1 MFGHLYK
8 YRLKSLLCM
17 KEDIFWCLFFPII
30 LCTCFF
36 AAFSG
41 ISDKTNN
48 FHSIPTAV
56 VYEKE
61 NAIFRATLDAVS
73 KSDTQ
78 GEEFLNVTETDIA
91 SAKSLLND
99 GKVDAVIY
107 VGDEISMTVAKSGL
121 NQTAV
126 QSFLDEFEQKSSLI
140 SDIVKENPDK
150 LVSLI
155 GNIFSSRIYISEKK
169 LTDSPM
175 DEISVYYFSLIGMA
189 ALFGGFL
196 GSSVARQMQPN
207 ITPEG
212 MRKSAAPVKRHTM
225 IAAEFLAAYTLQLIS
240 MAILLFYMICVLH
253 INLGNEAGYVAL
265 TCAAGSLVGIASG
278 IFVGTLP
285 VKENVQI
292 AIFLVYSLGSSFLS
306 GLMIHPIK
314 IWIEKSMPII
324 NRINPATLI
333 QDALYSLVIYNTH
346 ERFFTNIITLTVI
359 SVILCTLSYLMTR
372 RKNYANL

>member
-1 MFGHLYK
+1 MFGHSTNS
-8 YRLKSLLCM
+8 RLKALLRM

-61 NAIFRATLDAVS
+61 NAIFKATLDAVS

-99 GKVDAVIY
+99 GKVDAIIY

-155 GNIFSSRIYISEKK
+155 GNIFSSRTYISEKK

-212 MRKSAAPVKRHTM
+212 MRKSTAPVKRHTM

-306 GLMIHPIK
+306 GLMVHPIK

-324 NRINPATLI
+324 NCINPATLI

>member
-8 YRLKSLLCM
+8 YRLKSLMRM

-61 NAIFRATLDAVS
+61 NAIFKATLDAVS

-78 GEEFLNVTETDIA
+78 GEEFLNVTETDGA
-91 SAKSLLND
+91 SAKSLLKD
-99 GKVDAVIY
+99 GKVDAIIY

-140 SDIVKENPDK
+140 SDIVRENPDK

-155 GNIFSSRIYISEKK
+155 GNIFSSRTYISEKK

-175 DEISVYYFSLIGMA
+175 DEMSVYYFSLIGMA

-212 MRKSAAPVKRHTM
+212 MRKSTAPVKRHTM

-240 MAILLFYMICVLH
+240 MAILLFYMICVLR

-265 TCAAGSLVGIASG
+265 TCATGSLVGIASG
-278 IFVGTLP
+278 IFVGSLP

-306 GLMIHPIK
+306 GLMVHPIK
-314 IWIEKSMPII
+314 IWIEKSVPII
-324 NRINPATLI
+324 NCINPATLI

-372 RKNYANL
+372 RKSYANL

>member
-8 YRLKSLLCM
+8 YRLKSLLHM

-61 NAIFRATLDAVS
+61 NAIFKATLDAVS

-78 GEEFLNVTETDIA
+78 GEEFLNVTETDGA
-91 SAKSLLND
+91 SAKSLLKD
-99 GKVDAVIY
+99 GKVDAIIY

-140 SDIVKENPDK
+140 SDIVSENPDK

-155 GNIFSSRIYISEKK
+155 GNIFSSRTYISEKK

-175 DEISVYYFSLIGMA
+175 DEMSVYYFSLIGMA

-212 MRKSAAPVKRHTM
+212 MRKSTAPVKRHTM

-240 MAILLFYMICVLH
+240 MAILLFYMICVLR

-265 TCAAGSLVGIASG
+265 TCATGSLVGIASG
-278 IFVGTLP
+278 IFVGSLP

-306 GLMIHPIK
+306 GLMVHPIK
-314 IWIEKSMPII
+314 IWIEKSVPII
-324 NRINPATLI
+324 NCINPATLI

-359 SVILCTLSYLMTR
+359 SVILCTLSYRMTR
-372 RKNYANL
+372 RKSYANL

>member
-8 YRLKSLLCM
+8 YRLKSLLRM

-61 NAIFRATLDAVS
+61 NAIFKATLDAVS

-78 GEEFLNVTETDIA
+78 GEEFLNVTETDGT
-91 SAKSLLND
+91 SAKSLLKD
-99 GKVDAVIY
+99 GKVDAIIY

-140 SDIVKENPDK
+140 SDIVRENPDK

-155 GNIFSSRIYISEKK
+155 GNIFSSRTYISEKK

-175 DEISVYYFSLIGMA
+175 DEMSVYYFSLIGMA

-212 MRKSAAPVKRHTM
+212 MRKSTAPVKRHTM

-240 MAILLFYMICVLH
+240 MAILLFYMICVLR

>member
-78 GEEFLNVTETDIA
+78 GEEFLNVTEADIA

-99 GKVDAVIY
+99 GKVDAIIY
-107 VGDEISMTVAKSGL
+107 VDDEISMTVAKSGL

-155 GNIFSSRIYISEKK
+155 GNIFSSRTYISEKK

-212 MRKSAAPVKRHTM
+212 MRKSTAPVKRHTM

-314 IWIEKSMPII
+314 IWIEKSMPVI

>member
-1 MFGHLYK
+1 
-8 YRLKSLLCM
+8 M

-78 GEEFLNVTETDIA
+78 GEEFLNVTETDGA
-91 SAKSLLND
+91 SAKSLLKD
-99 GKVDAVIY
+99 GKVDAIIY

-140 SDIVKENPDK
+140 SDIVRENPDK

-155 GNIFSSRIYISEKK
+155 ENIFSSRTYISEKK

-175 DEISVYYFSLIGMA
+175 DEMSVYYFSLIGMA

-212 MRKSAAPVKRHTM
+212 MRKSTAPVKRHTM

-240 MAILLFYMICVLH
+240 MAILLFYMICVLR

-278 IFVGTLP
+278 IFVGSLP

-306 GLMIHPIK
+306 GLMVHPIK
-314 IWIEKSMPII
+314 IWIEKSVPII

>member
-17 KEDIFWCLFFPII
+17 KEDIVWCLFFPII

-99 GKVDAVIY
+99 GKVDAIIY
-107 VGDEISMTVAKSGL
+107 VDDEISMTVAKSGL

-155 GNIFSSRIYISEKK
+155 GNIFSSQTYISEKK

-212 MRKSAAPVKRHTM
+212 MRKSTAPVKRHTM

-265 TCAAGSLVGIASG
+265 TCATGSLVGIASG

-324 NRINPATLI
+324 NCINPATLI

>member
-8 YRLKSLLCM
+8 YRLKSLLRM

-61 NAIFRATLDAVS
+61 NAIFKATLDAVS

-78 GEEFLNVTETDIA
+78 GEEFLNVTETDGA
-91 SAKSLLND
+91 SAKSLLKD
-99 GKVDAVIY
+99 GKVDAIIY

-140 SDIVKENPDK
+140 SDIVRENPDK

-155 GNIFSSRIYISEKK
+155 GNIFSSRTYISEKK

-175 DEISVYYFSLIGMA
+175 DEMSVYYFSLIGMA

-196 GSSVARQMQPN
+196 GNSVARQMQPN

-212 MRKSAAPVKRHTM
+212 MRKSTAPVKRHTM

-240 MAILLFYMICVLH
+240 MAILLFYMICILR

-278 IFVGTLP
+278 IFVGSLP

-306 GLMIHPIK
+306 GLMVHPIK
-314 IWIEKSMPII
+314 IWIEKSVPII

>member
-61 NAIFRATLDAVS
+61 NAIFKATLDAVS

-99 GKVDAVIY
+99 GKVDAIIY

-155 GNIFSSRIYISEKK
+155 GNIFSSRTYISEKK

-175 DEISVYYFSLIGMA
+175 DEMSVYYFSLIGMA

-212 MRKSAAPVKRHTM
+212 MRKSTAPVKRHTM

-240 MAILLFYMICVLH
+240 MAILLFYMICVLR

-278 IFVGTLP
+278 IFVGSLP

-306 GLMIHPIK
+306 GLMVHPIK
-314 IWIEKSMPII
+314 IWIEKSVPII

>member
-78 GEEFLNVTETDIA
+78 GEKFLNVTETDIA

-99 GKVDAVIY
+99 GKVDAIIY
-107 VGDEISMTVAKSGL
+107 VDDEISMTVAKSGL

-155 GNIFSSRIYISEKK
+155 GNIFSSRTYISEKK

-212 MRKSAAPVKRHTM
+212 MRKSTAPVKRHTM

-314 IWIEKSMPII
+314 IWIEKSMPVI

>member
-8 YRLKSLLCM
+8 YRLKSLLRM

-61 NAIFRATLDAVS
+61 NAIFKATLDAVS

-78 GEEFLNVTETDIA
+78 GEEFLNVTETDDA
-91 SAKSLLND
+91 SAKSLLKD
-99 GKVDAVIY
+99 GKVDAIIY

-155 GNIFSSRIYISEKK
+155 GNIFSSRTYISEKK

-212 MRKSAAPVKRHTM
+212 MRKSTAPVKRHTM

-240 MAILLFYMICVLH
+240 MAILLFYMICVFH

-314 IWIEKSMPII
+314 IWIEKSVPII

>member
-8 YRLKSLLCM
+8 YRLKSLLRM

-61 NAIFRATLDAVS
+61 NAIFKATLDAVS

-78 GEEFLNVTETDIA
+78 GEEFLNVTETDGT
-91 SAKSLLND
+91 SAKSLLKD
-99 GKVDAVIY
+99 GKVDAIIY

-140 SDIVKENPDK
+140 SDIVRENPDK

-155 GNIFSSRIYISEKK
+155 GNIFSSRTYISEKK

-175 DEISVYYFSLIGMA
+175 DEMSVYYFSLIGMA

-212 MRKSAAPVKRHTM
+212 MRKSTAPVKRHTM

-240 MAILLFYMICVLH
+240 MAILLFYMICILR

-278 IFVGTLP
+278 IFVGSLP

-306 GLMIHPIK
+306 GLMVHPIK
-314 IWIEKSMPII
+314 IWIEKSVPII
-324 NRINPATLI
+324 NCINPATLI

>member
-8 YRLKSLLCM
+8 YRLKALLRM

-61 NAIFRATLDAVS
+61 NAIFKATLDAVS

-99 GKVDAVIY
+99 GKVDAIIY
-107 VGDEISMTVAKSGL
+107 VGDEISMTVAKNGL

-155 GNIFSSRIYISEKK
+155 GNIFSSRTYISEKK

-212 MRKSAAPVKRHTM
+212 MRKSTAPVKRHTM

-306 GLMIHPIK
+306 GLMVHPIK

-324 NRINPATLI
+324 NCINPATLI

-359 SVILCTLSYLMTR
+359 SVILCTLSYLMTSP
-372 RKNYANL
+372 ANKCQ

>member
-8 YRLKSLLCM
+8 YRLKSLLRM

-61 NAIFRATLDAVS
+61 NAIFKATLDAVS

-78 GEEFLNVTETDIA
+78 GEEFLNVTETDGA
-91 SAKSLLND
+91 SAKSLLKD
-99 GKVDAVIY
+99 GKVDAIIY

-140 SDIVKENPDK
+140 SDIVRENPDK

-155 GNIFSSRIYISEKK
+155 GNIFSSRTYISEKK

-175 DEISVYYFSLIGMA
+175 DEMSVYYFSLIGMA

-212 MRKSAAPVKRHTM
+212 MRKSTAPVKRHTM

-240 MAILLFYMICVLH
+240 MAILLFYMICILR

-278 IFVGTLP
+278 IFVGSLP

-306 GLMIHPIK
+306 GLMVHPIK
-314 IWIEKSMPII
+314 IWIEKSVPII

>member
-8 YRLKSLLCM
+8 YRLKSLLHM

-41 ISDKTNN
+41 ISDNTNN

-78 GEEFLNVTETDIA
+78 GEEFLNVTETDGA
-91 SAKSLLND
+91 SAKSLLKD
-99 GKVDAVIY
+99 GKVDAIIY

-140 SDIVKENPDK
+140 SDIVRENPDK

-155 GNIFSSRIYISEKK
+155 GNIFSSRTYISEKK

-175 DEISVYYFSLIGMA
+175 DEMSVYYFSLIGMA

-212 MRKSAAPVKRHTM
+212 MRKSTAPVKRHTM

-240 MAILLFYMICVLH
+240 MAILLFYMICVLR

-278 IFVGTLP
+278 IFVGSLP

-314 IWIEKSMPII
+314 IWIEKSVPII

>member
-8 YRLKSLLCM
+8 YRLKSLLRM

-61 NAIFRATLDAVS
+61 NAIFKATLDAVS

-78 GEEFLNVTETDIA
+78 GEEFLNVTETDGA
-91 SAKSLLND
+91 SAKSLLKD
-99 GKVDAVIY
+99 GKVDAIIY

-140 SDIVKENPDK
+140 SDIVRENPDK

-155 GNIFSSRIYISEKK
+155 GNIFSSRTYISEKK

-175 DEISVYYFSLIGMA
+175 DEMSVYYFSLIGMA

-212 MRKSAAPVKRHTM
+212 MRKSTAPVKRHTM

-240 MAILLFYMICVLH
+240 MAILLFYMICVLR
-253 INLGNEAGYVAL
+253 INLGSEAGYVAL

-278 IFVGTLP
+278 IFVGSLP

-314 IWIEKSMPII
+314 IWIEKSVPII

>member
-1 MFGHLYK
+1 
-8 YRLKSLLCM
+8 
-17 KEDIFWCLFFPII
+17 
-30 LCTCFF
+30 
-36 AAFSG
+36 
-41 ISDKTNN
+41 
-48 FHSIPTAV
+48 
-56 VYEKE
+56 
-61 NAIFRATLDAVS
+61 
-73 KSDTQ
+73 
-78 GEEFLNVTETDIA
+78 
-91 SAKSLLND
+91 
-99 GKVDAVIY
+99 
-107 VGDEISMTVAKSGL
+107 
-121 NQTAV
+121 
-126 QSFLDEFEQKSSLI
+126 
-140 SDIVKENPDK
+140 
-150 LVSLI
+150 
-155 GNIFSSRIYISEKK
+155 
-169 LTDSPM
+169 M

-212 MRKSAAPVKRHTM
+212 MRKSTAPVKRHTM

-306 GLMIHPIK
+306 GLMVHPIK

-324 NRINPATLI
+324 NCINPATLI

-372 RKNYANL
+372 RKIMQIYKTFLKMLIRNLPSGLLYLGISSV

>member
-8 YRLKSLLCM
+8 YRLKSLLHM

-78 GEEFLNVTETDIA
+78 GEEFLNVTETDGA
-91 SAKSLLND
+91 SAKSLLKD
-99 GKVDAVIY
+99 GKVDAIIY

-140 SDIVKENPDK
+140 SDIVRENPDK

-155 GNIFSSRIYISEKK
+155 GNIFSSRTYISEKK

-175 DEISVYYFSLIGMA
+175 DEMSVYYFSLIGMA

-212 MRKSAAPVKRHTM
+212 MRKSTAPVKRHTM

-240 MAILLFYMICVLH
+240 MAILLFYMICVLR

-265 TCAAGSLVGIASG
+265 TCATGSLVGIASG
-278 IFVGTLP
+278 IFVGSLP

-306 GLMIHPIK
+306 GLMVHPIK
-314 IWIEKSMPII
+314 IWIEKSVPII
-324 NRINPATLI
+324 NCINPATLI

-372 RKNYANL
+372 RKSYANL

>member
-8 YRLKSLLCM
+8 YRLKSLPRM

-61 NAIFRATLDAVS
+61 NAIFKATLDAVS

-78 GEEFLNVTETDIA
+78 GEEFLNVTETDGT
-91 SAKSLLND
+91 SAKSLLKD
-99 GKVDAVIY
+99 GKVDAIIY

-140 SDIVKENPDK
+140 SDIVRENPDK

-155 GNIFSSRIYISEKK
+155 GNIFSSRTYISEKK

-175 DEISVYYFSLIGMA
+175 DEMSVYYFSLIGMA

-212 MRKSAAPVKRHTM
+212 MRKSTAPVKRHTM

-240 MAILLFYMICVLH
+240 MAILLFYMICVLR

-278 IFVGTLP
+278 IFVGSLP

-306 GLMIHPIK
+306 GLMVHPIK
-314 IWIEKSMPII
+314 IWIEKSVPII

>member
-99 GKVDAVIY
+99 GKVDAIIY

-155 GNIFSSRIYISEKK
+155 GNIFSSRTYISEKK

-212 MRKSAAPVKRHTM
+212 MRKSTAPVKRHTM

>member
-8 YRLKSLLCM
+8 YRLKSLLHM

-78 GEEFLNVTETDIA
+78 GEEFLNVTETDGA
-91 SAKSLLND
+91 SAKSLLKD
-99 GKVDAVIY
+99 GKVDAIIY

-140 SDIVKENPDK
+140 SDIVRENPDK

-155 GNIFSSRIYISEKK
+155 GNIFSSRTYISEKK

-175 DEISVYYFSLIGMA
+175 DEMSVYYFSLIGMA

-212 MRKSAAPVKRHTM
+212 MRKSTAPVKRHTM

-240 MAILLFYMICVLH
+240 MAILLFYMICVLR

-278 IFVGTLP
+278 IFVGSLP

-306 GLMIHPIK
+306 GLMVHPIK
-314 IWIEKSMPII
+314 IWIEKSVPII

>member
-8 YRLKSLLCM
+8 YRLKSLLRM

-61 NAIFRATLDAVS
+61 NAIFKATLDAVS

-78 GEEFLNVTETDIA
+78 GEEFLNVTETDGA
-91 SAKSLLND
+91 SATSLLKD
-99 GKVDAVIY
+99 GKVDAIIY

-140 SDIVKENPDK
+140 SDIVRKNPDK

-155 GNIFSSRIYISEKK
+155 GNIFSSRTYISEKK

-175 DEISVYYFSLIGMA
+175 DEMSVYYFSLIGMA

-212 MRKSAAPVKRHTM
+212 MRKSTAPVKRHTM

-240 MAILLFYMICVLH
+240 MAILLFYMICVLR

-278 IFVGTLP
+278 IFVGSLP

-306 GLMIHPIK
+306 GLMVHPIK
-314 IWIEKSMPII
+314 IWIEKSVPII

>member
-8 YRLKSLLCM
+8 YRLKSLLRM

-61 NAIFRATLDAVS
+61 NAIFKATLDAVS

-78 GEEFLNVTETDIA
+78 GEEFLNVTETDGA
-91 SAKSLLND
+91 SAKSLLKD
-99 GKVDAVIY
+99 GKVDAIIY

-140 SDIVKENPDK
+140 SDIVRENPDK

-155 GNIFSSRIYISEKK
+155 GNIFSSRTYISEKK

-175 DEISVYYFSLIGMA
+175 DEMSVYYFSLIGMA

-212 MRKSAAPVKRHTM
+212 MRKSTAPVKRHTM

-240 MAILLFYMICVLH
+240 MAILLFYMICVLR

-278 IFVGTLP
+278 IFVGSLP

-314 IWIEKSMPII
+314 IWIEKSVPII
-324 NRINPATLI
+324 NCINPATLI

>member
-8 YRLKSLLCM
+8 YRLKSLLRM

-48 FHSIPTAV
+48 FHSILTAV

-61 NAIFRATLDAVS
+61 NAVFKATLDAVS

-78 GEEFLNVTETDIA
+78 GEEFLNVTETDGT
-91 SAKSLLND
+91 SAKSLLKD
-99 GKVDAVIY
+99 GKVDAIIY
-107 VGDEISMTVAKSGL
+107 VGDEISMTVVKSGL

-140 SDIVKENPDK
+140 SDIVRENPDK

-155 GNIFSSRIYISEKK
+155 GNIFSSRTYISEKK

-175 DEISVYYFSLIGMA
+175 DEMSVYYFSLIGMA

-212 MRKSAAPVKRHTM
+212 MRKSTAPVKRHTM

-240 MAILLFYMICVLH
+240 MAILLFYMICVLR

-278 IFVGTLP
+278 IFVGSLP

-306 GLMIHPIK
+306 GLMVHPIK
-314 IWIEKSMPII
+314 IWIEKSVPII

>member
-8 YRLKSLLCM
+8 YRLKSLLRM

-61 NAIFRATLDAVS
+61 NAIFKATLDAVS

-78 GEEFLNVTETDIA
+78 GEEFLNVTETDGA
-91 SAKSLLND
+91 SAKSLLKD
-99 GKVDAVIY
+99 GKVDAIIY

-140 SDIVKENPDK
+140 SDIVRENPDK

-155 GNIFSSRIYISEKK
+155 GNIFSSRTYISEKK

-175 DEISVYYFSLIGMA
+175 DEMSVYYFSLIGMA

-196 GSSVARQMQPN
+196 GNSVARQMQPN

-212 MRKSAAPVKRHTM
+212 MRKSTAPVKRHTM

-240 MAILLFYMICVLH
+240 MAILLFYMICVLR

-265 TCAAGSLVGIASG
+265 TCAAGSLAGIASG
-278 IFVGTLP
+278 IFVGSLP

-306 GLMIHPIK
+306 GLMVHPIK
-314 IWIEKSMPII
+314 IWIEKSVPII

>member
-8 YRLKSLLCM
+8 YRLKSLLHM

-78 GEEFLNVTETDIA
+78 GEEFLNVTETDGA
-91 SAKSLLND
+91 SAKSLLKD
-99 GKVDAVIY
+99 GKVDAIIY

-140 SDIVKENPDK
+140 SDIVRENPDK

-155 GNIFSSRIYISEKK
+155 GNIFSSRTYISEKK

-175 DEISVYYFSLIGMA
+175 DEMSVYYFSLIGMA

-212 MRKSAAPVKRHTM
+212 MRKSTAPVKRHTM

-240 MAILLFYMICVLH
+240 MAILLFYMICILR

-278 IFVGTLP
+278 IFVGSLP

-314 IWIEKSMPII
+314 IWIEKSVPII

>member
-8 YRLKSLLCM
+8 YRLKSLLHM

-78 GEEFLNVTETDIA
+78 GEEFLNVTETDGA
-91 SAKSLLND
+91 SAKSLLKD
-99 GKVDAVIY
+99 GKVDAIIY

-140 SDIVKENPDK
+140 SDIVRENPDK

-155 GNIFSSRIYISEKK
+155 GNIFSSRTYISEKK

-175 DEISVYYFSLIGMA
+175 DEMSVYYFSLIGMA

-212 MRKSAAPVKRHTM
+212 MRKSTAPVKRHTM

-240 MAILLFYMICVLH
+240 MAILLFYMICILR
-253 INLGNEAGYVAL
+253 INLGSEAGYVAL

-278 IFVGTLP
+278 IFVGSLP

-306 GLMIHPIK
+306 GLMVHPIK
-314 IWIEKSMPII
+314 IWIEKSVPII

>member
-61 NAIFRATLDAVS
+61 NAIFKATLDAVS

-99 GKVDAVIY
+99 GKVDAIIY

-155 GNIFSSRIYISEKK
+155 GNIFSSRTYISEKK

-212 MRKSAAPVKRHTM
+212 MRKSTAPVKRHTM

-314 IWIEKSMPII
+314 IWIEKSLPII

>member
-8 YRLKSLLCM
+8 YRLKSLLRM

-61 NAIFRATLDAVS
+61 NAIFKATLDAVS

-78 GEEFLNVTETDIA
+78 GEEFLNVTETDGA
-91 SAKSLLND
+91 SAKSLLKD
-99 GKVDAVIY
+99 GKVDAIIY

-140 SDIVKENPDK
+140 SDIVRENPDK

-155 GNIFSSRIYISEKK
+155 GNIFSSRTYISEKK

-175 DEISVYYFSLIGMA
+175 DEMSVYYFSLIGMA

-212 MRKSAAPVKRHTM
+212 MRKSTAPVKRHTM

-240 MAILLFYMICVLH
+240 MAILLFYMICVLR

-278 IFVGTLP
+278 IFVGSLP

-306 GLMIHPIK
+306 GLMVHPIK
-314 IWIEKSMPII
+314 IWIEKSVPII

>member
-8 YRLKSLLCM
+8 YRLKSLLRM

-61 NAIFRATLDAVS
+61 NAIFKATLDAVS

-78 GEEFLNVTETDIA
+78 GEEFLNVTETDGA
-91 SAKSLLND
+91 SAKSLLKD
-99 GKVDAVIY
+99 GKVDAIIY

-140 SDIVKENPDK
+140 SDIVRENPDK

-155 GNIFSSRIYISEKK
+155 GNIFSYRTYISEKK

-175 DEISVYYFSLIGMA
+175 DEMSVYYFSLIGMA

-212 MRKSAAPVKRHTM
+212 MRKSTAPVKRHTM

-240 MAILLFYMICVLH
+240 MAILLFYMICILR

-278 IFVGTLP
+278 IFVGSLP

-306 GLMIHPIK
+306 GLMVHPIK
-314 IWIEKSMPII
+314 IWIEKSVPII

>member
-8 YRLKSLLCM
+8 YRLKSLLRM

-61 NAIFRATLDAVS
+61 NAIFKATLDAVS

-78 GEEFLNVTETDIA
+78 GEEFLNVTETDGA
-91 SAKSLLND
+91 SAKSLLKD
-99 GKVDAVIY
+99 GKVDAIIY

-140 SDIVKENPDK
+140 SDIVRENPDK

-155 GNIFSSRIYISEKK
+155 GNIFSSRTYISEKK

-175 DEISVYYFSLIGMA
+175 DEMSVYYFSLIGMA

-212 MRKSAAPVKRHTM
+212 MRKSTAPVKRHTM

-240 MAILLFYMICVLH
+240 MAILLFYMICILR

-265 TCAAGSLVGIASG
+265 TCATGSLVGIASG
-278 IFVGTLP
+278 IFVGSLP

-306 GLMIHPIK
+306 GLMVHPIK
-314 IWIEKSMPII
+314 IWIEKSVPII
-324 NRINPATLI
+324 NCINPATLI

>member
-61 NAIFRATLDAVS
+61 NAIFKATLDAVS
-73 KSDTQ
+73 KSNTQ

-155 GNIFSSRIYISEKK
+155 GNIFSSRTYISEKK

-212 MRKSAAPVKRHTM
+212 MRKSTAPVKRHTM

>member
-8 YRLKSLLCM
+8 YRLKSLLRM

-61 NAIFRATLDAVS
+61 NAIFKATLDAVS

-78 GEEFLNVTETDIA
+78 GEEFLNVTETDGA
-91 SAKSLLND
+91 SAKSLLKD
-99 GKVDAVIY
+99 GKVDAIIY

-140 SDIVKENPDK
+140 SDIVRENPDK

-155 GNIFSSRIYISEKK
+155 GNIFSSRTYISEKK

-175 DEISVYYFSLIGMA
+175 DEMSVYYFSLIGMA

-212 MRKSAAPVKRHTM
+212 MRKSTAPVKRHTM

-240 MAILLFYMICVLH
+240 MAILLFYMICVLR

-265 TCAAGSLVGIASG
+265 TCATGSLVGIASG
-278 IFVGTLP
+278 IFVGSLP

-306 GLMIHPIK
+306 GLMVHPIK
-314 IWIEKSMPII
+314 IWIEKSVPII
-324 NRINPATLI
+324 NCINPATLI

-372 RKNYANL
+372 RKSYANL

>member
-61 NAIFRATLDAVS
+61 NAIFKATLDAVS

-99 GKVDAVIY
+99 GKVDAIIY

-155 GNIFSSRIYISEKK
+155 GNIFSSRTYISEKK

-253 INLGNEAGYVAL
+253 INLGYEAGYVAL

-306 GLMIHPIK
+306 GLMVHPIK

-324 NRINPATLI
+324 NCINPATLI

>member
-8 YRLKSLLCM
+8 YRLKSLLRM

-61 NAIFRATLDAVS
+61 NAIFKATLDAVS

-78 GEEFLNVTETDIA
+78 GEEFLNVTETDGA
-91 SAKSLLND
+91 SAKSLLKD
-99 GKVDAVIY
+99 GKVDAIIY

-155 GNIFSSRIYISEKK
+155 GNIFSSRTYISEKK

-175 DEISVYYFSLIGMA
+175 DEMSVYYFSLIGMA

-212 MRKSAAPVKRHTM
+212 MRKSTAPVKRHTM

-240 MAILLFYMICVLH
+240 MAILLFYMICVLR

-265 TCAAGSLVGIASG
+265 TCATGSLVGIASG
-278 IFVGTLP
+278 IFVGSLP

-306 GLMIHPIK
+306 GLMVHPIK
-314 IWIEKSMPII
+314 IWIEKSVPII
-324 NRINPATLI
+324 NCINPATLI

-372 RKNYANL
+372 RKSYANL

>member
-8 YRLKSLLCM
+8 YRLKSLLHM

-61 NAIFRATLDAVS
+61 NAIFKATLDAVS

-78 GEEFLNVTETDIA
+78 GEEFLNVTETDGA
-91 SAKSLLND
+91 SAKSLLKD
-99 GKVDAVIY
+99 GKVDAIIY

-155 GNIFSSRIYISEKK
+155 GNIFSSRTYISEKK

-175 DEISVYYFSLIGMA
+175 DEMSVYYFSLIGMA

-212 MRKSAAPVKRHTM
+212 MRKSTAPVKRHTM

-240 MAILLFYMICVLH
+240 MAILLFYMICILR

-278 IFVGTLP
+278 IFVGSLP

-306 GLMIHPIK
+306 GLMVHPIK
-314 IWIEKSMPII
+314 IWIEKSVPII
-324 NRINPATLI
+324 NCINPATLI

>member
-8 YRLKSLLCM
+8 YRLKALLRM

-61 NAIFRATLDAVS
+61 NAIFKATLDAVS

-78 GEEFLNVTETDIA
+78 GEEFLNVTETDLA

-99 GKVDAVIY
+99 GKVDAIIY

-155 GNIFSSRIYISEKK
+155 GNIFSSRTYISEKK

-212 MRKSAAPVKRHTM
+212 MRKSTAPVKRHTM

-372 RKNYANL
+372 RKIYANL

>member
-8 YRLKSLLCM
+8 YRLKSLLHM

-61 NAIFRATLDAVS
+61 NAIFKATLDAVS

-78 GEEFLNVTETDIA
+78 GEEFLNVTETDGA
-91 SAKSLLND
+91 SAKSLLKD
-99 GKVDAVIY
+99 GKVDAIIY

-155 GNIFSSRIYISEKK
+155 GNIFSSRTYISEKK

-175 DEISVYYFSLIGMA
+175 DEMSVYYFSLIGMA

-212 MRKSAAPVKRHTM
+212 MRKSTAPVKRHTM

-240 MAILLFYMICVLH
+240 MAILLFYMICVLR

-265 TCAAGSLVGIASG
+265 TCATGSLVGIASG
-278 IFVGTLP
+278 IFVGSLP

-306 GLMIHPIK
+306 GLMVHPIK
-314 IWIEKSMPII
+314 IWIEKSVPII
-324 NRINPATLI
+324 NCINPATLI

-372 RKNYANL
+372 RKSYANL

>member
-61 NAIFRATLDAVS
+61 NAIFKATLDAVS

-91 SAKSLLND
+91 SAKSLLNG
-99 GKVDAVIY
+99 GKVDAIIY

-155 GNIFSSRIYISEKK
+155 GNIFSSRTYISEKK

-212 MRKSAAPVKRHTM
+212 MRKSTAPVKRHTM

>member
-8 YRLKSLLCM
+8 YRLKSLLHM

-61 NAIFRATLDAVS
+61 NAIFKATLDAVS

-78 GEEFLNVTETDIA
+78 GEEFLNVTETDGA
-91 SAKSLLND
+91 SAKSLLKD
-99 GKVDAVIY
+99 GKVDAIIY

-140 SDIVKENPDK
+140 SDIVRENPDK

-155 GNIFSSRIYISEKK
+155 GNIFSSRTYISEKK

-175 DEISVYYFSLIGMA
+175 DEMSVYYFSLIGMA

-212 MRKSAAPVKRHTM
+212 MRKSTAPVKRHTM

-240 MAILLFYMICVLH
+240 MAILLFYMICVLR

-265 TCAAGSLVGIASG
+265 TCATGSLVGIASG
-278 IFVGTLP
+278 IFVGSLP

-306 GLMIHPIK
+306 GLMVHPIK
-314 IWIEKSMPII
+314 IWIEKSVPII
-324 NRINPATLI
+324 NCINPATLI